1 MLDSLTINGFYVQ
14 FHFYVKDQLYWKES
28 LSRRSI
34 MQKVF
39 MNWDYVKM
47 ENGKVLSLMIT
58 FHAIQMEALSFLM
71 EMEKTSGF
79 YY

>member
-1 MLDSLTINGFYVQ
+1 MLDSLMINGFSVQ
-14 FHFYVKDQLYWKES
+14 FHFYVKDQHYWKES

-34 MQKVF
+34 MQKVY

-58 FHAIQMEALSFLM
+58 YLVIQMEVLSFLM